1 MFLRSLYFSFLFLS
15 CCAQCTAPPKQN
27 EFGILGTPC
36 SSETSSDRS
45 INGALLASRIN
56 SIEELKSFID
66 IFYFIDTIP
75 SKGSAE
81 EDSEVLLRHCSHGR
95 EVISE
100 LHSGISQDDIADA
113 RDGDYGDQLA
123 LILSA
128 PYAVANRMD
137 LNKVYTLA
145 RWKPQLF
152 GEGDVAFYD
161 LARTS
166 VNNINTLDLA
176 YKNERDSSEK
186 GYINSFNHI
195 TGQAF
200 VTSCFSE
207 EMADYIADVHE
218 LHNMPELTTGKFTD
232 EQLKDVDN
240 NPVDNYVDMINNEWG
255 QELGKQLK
263 KKHGITRETLWTKE
277 LMVSYLNDIQSYYS
291 WAFGIGISP
300 FRINDD
306 VVIKFADKINQVMRS
321 ELEIE
326 AIK

>member
-1 MFLRSLYFSFLFLS
+1 M
-15 CCAQCTAPPKQN
+15 
-27 EFGILGTPC
+27 
-36 SSETSSDRS
+36 
-45 INGALLASRIN
+45 
-56 SIEELKSFID
+56 
-66 IFYFIDTIP
+66 
-75 SKGSAE
+75 
-81 EDSEVLLRHCSHGR
+81 
-95 EVISE
+95 
-100 LHSGISQDDIADA
+100 
-113 RDGDYGDQLA
+113 
-123 LILSA
+123 
-128 PYAVANRMD
+128 
-137 LNKVYTLA
+137 
-145 RWKPQLF
+145 
-152 GEGDVAFYD
+152 AFYD

-166 VNNINTLDLA
+166 ANNINTLDLA

-232 EQLKDVDN
+232 EQLNDVDN

-255 QELGKQLK
+255 QELGKRLK
-263 KKHGITRETLWTKE
+263 KKYGITKETLWTKE
-277 LMVSYLNDIQSYYS
+277 LLVSYLNDIQSYYS

-321 ELEIE
+321 EMEIE
-326 AIK
+326 AVS

>member
-1 MFLRSLYFSFLFLS
+1 
-15 CCAQCTAPPKQN
+15 
-27 EFGILGTPC
+27 
-36 SSETSSDRS
+36 
-45 INGALLASRIN
+45 
-56 SIEELKSFID
+56 
-66 IFYFIDTIP
+66 
-75 SKGSAE
+75 
-81 EDSEVLLRHCSHGR
+81 
-95 EVISE
+95 
-100 LHSGISQDDIADA
+100 
-113 RDGDYGDQLA
+113 
-123 LILSA
+123 
-128 PYAVANRMD
+128 
-137 LNKVYTLA
+137 
-145 RWKPQLF
+145 
-152 GEGDVAFYD
+152 
-161 LARTS
+161 
-166 VNNINTLDLA
+166 
-176 YKNERDSSEK
+176 
-186 GYINSFNHI
+186 
-195 TGQAF
+195 
-200 VTSCFSE
+200 
-207 EMADYIADVHE
+207 MADYIADVHE